1 MISIAEATATVLKAA
16 SPLAPVAVPL
26 GEAVGAV
33 LAEDVTAP
41 EPLPPY
47 PASIK
52 PMLSSLDAAAIDL
65 RLCRGQDGY
74 AVVATDGP
82 GEYTVVAEVRAG
94 DDGRDVDLTSGHVA
108 YITTGGPVPEGATAV
123 VQVENTVPLPDGPGG
138 ERRVRI
144 VKGAKEGEDIR
155 QVGSDIQ
162 QGLLVLQAGDHISAA
177 ERGLLAAVGVAKVK
191 VNCKPTVAV
200 LSTGDELQDPAVN
213 KPLGRGQIRD
223 SNRAMLLAAAAQQGC
238 RILDLGIAS
247 DTSDD
252 LYRKFQEAVAEGAD
266 VLLTSGGVSMG
277 DRDLVKPLLEAR
289 GQVHFGR
296 VMMKPGKPLTF
307 ATVTLEPDHPRV
319 GKSKPLLVFGLPGNP
334 VSSLVCFHLVAV
346 PALRKLAG
354 WADPE
359 LRRVQARLSW
369 PAKLDPERPE
379 YHRASL
385 RWEADDGTGHSGFIA
400 ESTGR
405 QISSRLL
412 SMRSANCLL
421 EFPRASGTL
430 PAGTL
435 VPALIISDLV
445 SMAMPRGEP
454 IPSCSPP
461 VPWEHKQR
469 QAGVGAEG
477 SSSENALPV
486 KVKVAILTVSDTVAS
501 GQGPDR
507 SGPKAVGAVEAVA
520 QQLGGAVVVATA
532 VVPDDVV
539 QVQAVL
545 RKWSEGEAK
554 VDLVLTTGG
563 TGFSPR
569 DVTPEATK
577 PLLHREAPG
586 LVLAMLEYSMKVTPT
601 AMLSRMAA
609 GIRNST
615 LIINMPGNP
624 SAVTE
629 CLEAILPAL
638 PHALAQLRGEK
649 REKHPR
655 HVPHQEAGAGPQ
667 DVWTRSYHAAA
678 AAIPPAAKES
688 KDCSCSH

>member
-1 MISIAEATATVLKAA
+1 M
-16 SPLAPVAVPL
+16 
-26 GEAVGAV
+26 
-33 LAEDVTAP
+33 AP

-52 PMLSSLDAAAIDL
+52 
-65 RLCRGQDGY
+65 DGY
-74 AVVATDGP
+74 AVVAADGP

-94 DDGRDVDLTSGHVA
+94 DDGSDVDLTSGHVA
-108 YITTGGPVPEGATAV
+108 YITTGGPVPKGATAV
-123 VQVENTVPLPDGPGG
+123 VQVENTVPLPDGPAV
-138 ERRVRI
+138 EKEVKIVR
-144 VKGAKEGEDIR
+144 GAKEGEDIR

-162 QGLLVLQAGDHISAA
+162 QGSLVLQAGDYISAA
-177 ERGLLAAVGVAKVK
+177 EIGLLAAVGVTAVK
-191 VNCKPTVAV
+191 VYCRPTVAV

-252 LYRKFQEAVAEGAD
+252 LYQKFQEAVAGGAD
-266 VLLTSGGVSMG
+266 VLLTGGVSMG

-307 ATVTLEPDHPRV
+307 ATVILEPDHPRV
-319 GKSKPLLVFGLPGNP
+319 GKCKPLLVFGLPGNP

-385 RWEADDGTGHSGFIA
+385 RWEADDGTGHAGFIA

-421 EFPRASGTL
+421 EFPRASDTL

-454 IPSCSPP
+454 IPSCSPS
-461 VPWEHKQR
+461 VAWEHKQR

-477 SSSENALPV
+477 SSSEKALPV
-486 KVKVAILTVSDTVAS
+486 KVKVAILTVSNTVAS

-507 SGPKAVGAVEAVA
+507 RLLNTMHTLHYIISGPKAVGAVEAVA

-539 QVQAVL
+539 QIQAIL

-554 VDLVLTTGG
+554 VDLVLTNGG

-586 LVLAMLEYSMKVTPT
+586 LVLAMLEYSMKVTLT

-615 LIINMPGNP
+615 LIVNMPGNP

-655 HVPHQEAGAGPQ
+655 HVPHHEAGAGPQ

-678 AAIPPAAKES
+678 AAAPLAAKES